1 MEFFSKIR
9 ELGKGYWIGGAL
21 VVLLIFALFV
31 SLERKEEEVELSNSE
46 TIDMLLSGDQDPNLQ
61 EEEQAHEE
69 SITDIPEYDVIVDVK
84 GAVNQPGVFK
94 LRSSQRVIDAIDAAG
109 GLAEGAATNQINFA
123 RILEDEMFIYI
134 PDEGEQVADTTD
146 DSLLSSSESS
156 KININEADEQ
166 TLLQL
171 NGIGPSK
178 ASEIISYR
186 EENGP
191 FEKPSDITNVSGIGE
206 KTFEKIEERID
217 IK

>member
-1 MEFFSKIR
+1 MGVISKIR
-9 ELGKGYWIGGAL
+9 EVGKAYWIGGAL
-21 VVLLIFALFV
+21 IVLLIVNLFV
-31 SLERKEEEVELSNSE
+31 SVARKEETVELSKAE
-46 TIDMLLSGDQDPNLQ
+46 TLDMLLSDEPDLQ
-61 EEEQAHEE
+61 EEEQVPDE
-69 SITDIPEYDVIVDVK
+69 SLTHTPEYDVIVDVK

-94 LRSSQRVIDAIDAAG
+94 LRSNQRVIDAIDAAD
-109 GLAEGAATNQINFA
+109 GLAEAADTKQINFA

-134 PDEGEQVADTTD
+134 PVEGETIAQTTV
-146 DSLLSSSESS
+146 DSLMSSSESS

-178 ASEIISYR
+178 ASEIINYR

-191 FEKPSDITNVSGIGE
+191 FEKTSDITNVSGIGE